1 MLTIK
6 TSLKISAIPGA
17 GIGLFADEFVPKGT
31 KIWEFVPGLDLKF
44 TEEEYKRFNGLNI
57 DFLYKYTYKCNGEY
71 ILCVDN
77 GRFINHSDDANT
89 DDSSSYFQTIA
100 KKDIQAGEEI
110 TSNYNEFGRTDEDLE
125 FNKPDY

>member
-6 TSLKISAIPGA
+6 TSLRLSAIPGA
-17 GIGLFADEFVPKGT
+17 GMGLFAEEFIPKGA
-31 KIWEFVPGLDLKF
+31 KIWEFTPNLDLKF
-44 TEEEYKRFNGLNI
+44 TEKEYSQFTHLNA

-71 ILCVDN
+71 ILCIDN

-89 DDSSSYFQTIA
+89 DDSSSFLKTIA
-100 KKDIQAGEEI
+100 KKDIQPGEEI
-110 TSNYNEFGRTDEDLE
+110 TSNYNEFGRTPEDLK

>member
-1 MLTIK
+1 MLTVK
-6 TSLKISAIPGA
+6 TSLKLSAIPNA
-17 GIGLFADEFVPKGT
+17 GIGLFAEEFIPKGT
-31 KIWEFVPGLDLKF
+31 KIWEFTPGLDLKF
-44 TEEEYKRFNGLNI
+44 TEEEYSKFNDLNT
-57 DFLYKYTYKCNGEY
+57 DFLFKYTYKCNGEY

-89 DDSSSYFQTIA
+89 DDSSSFFQTIA

-110 TSNYNEFGRTDEDLE
+110 TSNYNEFGRTAEDLE